1 MRRRGNSYFDVDKP
15 RIEIIPMIDIM
26 MFLLVFFIVITL
38 RMIQGTGIQ
47 LDLPSSKTTQEL
59 KPTQITVGVQKDG
72 AMFVDG
78 QPYSADRLKTLLENA
93 KKDNDK
99 LSVILAGDKELT
111 YQNTLKVMDVA
122 RSAGISQVGL
132 AAKAESN

>member
-1 MRRRGNSYFDVDKP
+1 MRRRGNSYFDVDKA

-59 KPTQITVGVQKDG
+59 KPTQITIGVQKDG
-72 AMFVDG
+72 TMYVDG
-78 QPYSADRLKTLLENA
+78 QPYSADALKTKLEEA
-93 KKDNDK
+93 KKASDK
-99 LSVILAGDKELT
+99 LAVILAGDKELS

-122 RSAGISQVGL
+122 RSAGIAQVGL

>member
-26 MFLLVFFIVITL
+26 MFLLVFFIVISL
-38 RMIQGTGIQ
+38 RMILGTGIQ

>member
-1 MRRRGNSYFDVDKP
+1 MRIPRQESAKA

-26 MFLLVFFIVITL
+26 MFLLPFFIVITL
-38 RMIQGTGIQ
+38 RMIQGTGLQ

-72 AMFVDG
+72 TMYVDG
-78 QPYSADRLKTLLENA
+78 QPYSAEGLKSLLENA
-93 KKDNDK
+93 KKDSEK
-99 LSVILAGDKELT
+99 LAVILAGDKELT

>member
-1 MRRRGNSYFDVDKP
+1 MRRGHTYFDVDKP

-47 LDLPSSKTTQEL
+47 LDLPSSQTTQEL
-59 KPTQITVGVQKDG
+59 KPTQITIGVQKDG
-72 AMFVDG
+72 TMYVDG
-78 QPYSADRLKTLLENA
+78 QPYSAEALKSKLEEA
-93 KKDNDK
+93 KKNSDK
-99 LSVILAGDKELT
+99 LAVILAGDKELS

>member
-1 MRRRGNSYFDVDKP
+1 MKRRGNSYFDVDKP

-78 QPYSADRLKTLLENA
+78 QPYSAEGLKSLLENA
-93 KKDNDK
+93 KKNSEK
-99 LSVILAGDKELT
+99 LAVILAGDKELT

>member
-1 MRRRGNSYFDVDKP
+1 MRRRGHSYFEVDKP

-72 AMFVDG
+72 AMYVDG
-78 QPYSADRLKTLLENA
+78 QPYSADGLKSLLETA
-93 KKDNDK
+93 KRDNEK
-99 LSVILAGDKELT
+99 LAVILAGDKDLS

-122 RSAGISQVGL
+122 RSAGIAQVGL

>member
-1 MRRRGNSYFDVDKP
+1 MKRGGPSYFDVDKP
-15 RIEIIPMIDIM
+15 RLEIIPMIDIM

-38 RMIQGTGIQ
+38 SMIKGSGIQ

-72 AMFVDG
+72 SIYVEG
-78 QPYSADRLKTLLENA
+78 QPFSPQALQAKLEQA
-93 KKDNDK
+93 KKQDEK
-99 LSVILAGDKELT
+99 LSVILAGDKELS
-111 YQNTLKVMDVA
+111 YQNTLKVMDIA

-132 AAKAESN
+132 AAKAERK

>member
-1 MRRRGNSYFDVDKP
+1 MRRRGNSYFDVDKA

-47 LDLPSSKTTQEL
+47 LDLPSSQTTQEL
-59 KPTQITVGVQKDG
+59 KPTQITIGVQKDG
-72 AMFVDG
+72 TMYVDG
-78 QPYSADRLKTLLENA
+78 QPYSAESLRSKLEEA
-93 KKDNDK
+93 KKNSDK
-99 LSVILAGDKELT
+99 LAVILAGDKELS

-122 RSAGISQVGL
+122 RSAGIAQVGL

>member
-1 MRRRGNSYFDVDKP
+1 MRRRGHSYFEVDKP

-72 AMFVDG
+72 AMYVDG
-78 QPYSADRLKTLLENA
+78 QPYSADGLRGLLEAA
-93 KKDNDK
+93 KRDNEK
-99 LSVILAGDKELT
+99 LAVILAGDKDLT

-122 RSAGISQVGL
+122 RSAGIAQVGL
-132 AAKAESN
+132 AAKAENN

>member
-1 MRRRGNSYFDVDKP
+1 MRRRGHSYFDVDKP

-47 LDLPSSKTTQEL
+47 LDLPSSKTTQDL
-59 KPTQITVGVQKDG
+59 KPTQVTIGVQKDG
-72 AMFVDG
+72 AMYIDG
-78 QPYSADRLKTLLENA
+78 QVYSAEAMKAKLEEA
-93 KKDNDK
+93 KKSSDK
-99 LSVILAGDKELT
+99 LAVILAGDKELT

>member
-59 KPTQITVGVQKDG
+59 KPTQITIGVQKDG
-72 AMFVDG
+72 TMYVDG
-78 QPYSADRLKTLLENA
+78 QPYGAEALKAKLEEA
-93 KKDNDK
+93 KKASDK
-99 LSVILAGDKELT
+99 LAVILAGDKELS

>member
-1 MRRRGNSYFDVDKP
+1 MKRRGHSYFDVDKP

-47 LDLPSSKTTQEL
+47 LDLPSSTTTQDL
-59 KPTQITVGVQKDG
+59 KPTQITIGVQKDG
-72 AMFVDG
+72 AMYIDG
-78 QPYSADRLKTLLENA
+78 QSYSAEAMKAKLEEA
-93 KKDNDK
+93 KRNSDK
-99 LSVILAGDKELT
+99 LAVILAGDKELT

-132 AAKAESN
+132 AARAESN

>member
-78 QPYSADRLKTLLENA
+78 QPYSADGLKTLLENA

>member
-1 MRRRGNSYFDVDKP
+1 MKRRGHSYFDVDKP

-72 AMFVDG
+72 TMYVDG
-78 QPYSADRLKTLLENA
+78 QPYSAEGLKSLLENA
-93 KKDNDK
+93 KKDSEK
-99 LSVILAGDKELT
+99 LAVILAGDKELT
-111 YQNTLKVMDVA
+111 YQNKLKVMDVA

>member
-1 MRRRGNSYFDVDKP
+1 MRRRGHSYFDVDKP

-47 LDLPSSKTTQEL
+47 LDLPSSKTTQDL
-59 KPTQITVGVQKDG
+59 KPTQITIGVQKDG
-72 AMFVDG
+72 SMYIDG
-78 QPYSADRLKTLLENA
+78 QAYSAEAMKAKLEEA
-93 KKDNDK
+93 KKSSDK
-99 LSVILAGDKELT
+99 LAVILAGDKDLT

-132 AAKAESN
+132 AAQAESN

>member
-1 MRRRGNSYFDVDKP
+1 MRRRHTYFDVDKP

-38 RMIQGTGIQ
+38 RMISGTGIQ
-47 LDLPSSKTTQEL
+47 LDLPSSQTTQEL
-59 KPTQITVGVQKDG
+59 KPTQITIGVQKDG
-72 AMFVDG
+72 AMYVEG
-78 QPYSADRLKTLLENA
+78 QLYSAEDLKAKLEDA
-93 KKDNDK
+93 KKGSDK
-99 LSVILAGDKELT
+99 LAVILAGDKELS

-122 RSAGISQVGL
+122 RSAGISQLGL

>member
-1 MRRRGNSYFDVDKP
+1 MKRRGSSYFDVDKP

-38 RMIQGTGIQ
+38 RMINGTGIQ

-72 AMFVDG
+72 TMYVDG
-78 QPYSADRLKTLLENA
+78 KPYSAEGLKALLENA
-93 KKDNDK
+93 KKNSDK
-99 LSVILAGDKELT
+99 LAVILAGDKELT

>member
-1 MRRRGNSYFDVDKP
+1 MKRRGHSYFDVDKP

-38 RMIQGTGIQ
+38 SMIQGTGIQ
-47 LDLPSSKTTQEL
+47 LDLPSSKTTQDL
-59 KPTQITVGVQKDG
+59 KPTQITIGVQKDG
-72 AMFVDG
+72 AMYIDG
-78 QPYSADRLKTLLENA
+78 QPYSAEAMKAKLEEA
-93 KKDNDK
+93 KKSSDK
-99 LSVILAGDKELT
+99 LAVILAGDKELT

-132 AAKAESN
+132 AAKAERN

>member
-1 MRRRGNSYFDVDKP
+1 MKRRGHSYFDVDKP

-47 LDLPSSKTTQEL
+47 LDLPSSKTTQDL
-59 KPTQITVGVQKDG
+59 KPTQITIGVQKDG
-72 AMFVDG
+72 AMYIDG
-78 QPYSADRLKTLLENA
+78 QPYSAEAMKA
-93 KKDNDK
+93 KLQEAKRNSDK
-99 LSVILAGDKELT
+99 LAVILAGDKELT

>member
-1 MRRRGNSYFDVDKP
+1 MRRRGHSYFDVDKP

-72 AMFVDG
+72 TMYVDG
-78 QPYSADRLKTLLENA
+78 QPYSAEGLKSLLEKA
-93 KKDNDK
+93 KSDNEK
-99 LSVILAGDKELT
+99 LAVILACDKELT

-122 RSAGISQVGL
+122 RSAGIAQVGL

>member
-1 MRRRGNSYFDVDKP
+1 MKRRGHSYFDVDKP

-72 AMFVDG
+72 TMYVDG
-78 QPYSADRLKTLLENA
+78 QPYSAEGLKSLLENA
-93 KKDNDK
+93 KKDSEK
-99 LSVILAGDKELT
+99 LAVILAGDKELT

-132 AAKAESN
+132 AEKAESN

>member
-1 MRRRGNSYFDVDKP
+1 MKRRGHSYFDVDKP

-47 LDLPSSKTTQEL
+47 LDLPSSKTTQDL
-59 KPTQITVGVQKDG
+59 KPTQITIGVQKDG
-72 AMFVDG
+72 AMYIDG
-78 QPYSADRLKTLLENA
+78 QLYSAEAMKAKLEEA
-93 KKDNDK
+93 KKSSDK
-99 LSVILAGDKELT
+99 LAVILAGDKELT

-132 AAKAESN
+132 AAKAERN

>member
-1 MRRRGNSYFDVDKP
+1 MKRRGHSYFDVDKP

-47 LDLPSSKTTQEL
+47 LDLPSSKTTQDL
-59 KPTQITVGVQKDG
+59 KPTQITIGVQKDG
-72 AMFVDG
+72 TMYIDG
-78 QPYSADRLKTLLENA
+78 QPYSAEAMKAKLEEA
-93 KKDNDK
+93 KKSSDK
-99 LSVILAGDKELT
+99 LAVILAGDKELT

-132 AAKAESN
+132 AAKAERN

>member
-1 MRRRGNSYFDVDKP
+1 MRRRGHSYFDVDKP

-47 LDLPSSKTTQEL
+47 LDLPSSKTTQDL
-59 KPTQITVGVQKDG
+59 KPTQITIGVQKDG
-72 AMFVDG
+72 AMYIDG
-78 QPYSADRLKTLLENA
+78 QPYSAEAMKAKLEEA
-93 KKDNDK
+93 KKSSDK
-99 LSVILAGDKELT
+99 LAVILAGDKELT

-132 AAKAESN
+132 AAKAERN

>member
-1 MRRRGNSYFDVDKP
+1 MRRRGHSYFDVDKP

-47 LDLPSSKTTQEL
+47 LDLPSSKTTQDL
-59 KPTQITVGVQKDG
+59 KPTQITIGVQKDG
-72 AMFVDG
+72 TMYIDG
-78 QPYSADRLKTLLENA
+78 QPYSAEGLKAKLEEA
-93 KKDNDK
+93 KKSSDK
-99 LSVILAGDKELT
+99 LAVILAGDKELT

-132 AAKAESN
+132 AAKAERN

>member
-1 MRRRGNSYFDVDKP
+1 MRRRGHSYFDVDKP

-47 LDLPSSKTTQEL
+47 LDLPSSKTTQDL
-59 KPTQITVGVQKDG
+59 KPTQITIGVQKDG
-72 AMFVDG
+72 TMYIEG
-78 QPYSADRLKTLLENA
+78 QPYSAEGLKAKLEEA
-93 KKDNDK
+93 KKSSDK
-99 LSVILAGDKELT
+99 LAVILAGDKELT

>member
-1 MRRRGNSYFDVDKP
+1 MRRRGHSYFDVDKP

-72 AMFVDG
+72 TMYVDG
-78 QPYSADRLKTLLENA
+78 QPYSAEGLKSLLEKA
-93 KKDNDK
+93 KSDNET
-99 LSVILAGDKELT
+99 LAVILAGDKELT

-122 RSAGISQVGL
+122 RSAGIAQVGL

>member
-1 MRRRGNSYFDVDKP
+1 MKRRGHSYFDVDKP

-72 AMFVDG
+72 TMYVDG
-78 QPYSADRLKTLLENA
+78 QPYSAEGLKSLLENA
-93 KKDNDK
+93 KKNSEK
-99 LSVILAGDKELT
+99 LAVILAGDKELT

>member
-1 MRRRGNSYFDVDKP
+1 MRYFETRKA

>member
-1 MRRRGNSYFDVDKP
+1 MKRRGHSYFDVDKP

-38 RMIQGTGIQ
+38 SMIQGTGIQ
-47 LDLPSSKTTQEL
+47 LDLPSSKTTQDL
-59 KPTQITVGVQKDG
+59 LPTQITIGVQKDG
-72 AMFVDG
+72 TMYIDG
-78 QPYSADRLKTLLENA
+78 QLYSAEAMKAKLEEA
-93 KKDNDK
+93 KKSSDK
-99 LSVILAGDKELT
+99 LAVILAGDKELT

-132 AAKAESN
+132 AAKAERN

>member
-1 MRRRGNSYFDVDKP
+1 MKRRGNSYFDVDKP

-72 AMFVDG
+72 AMYVEG
-78 QPYSADRLKTLLENA
+78 QPYSADSLKSLLQEA
-93 KKDNDK
+93 KKKNDK
-99 LSVILAGDKELT
+99 LAVILAGDKELT

-122 RSAGISQVGL
+122 RSAGIAQVGL

>member
-1 MRRRGNSYFDVDKP
+1 MKRRGHSYFDVDKP

-47 LDLPSSKTTQEL
+47 LDLPSSKTTQDL
-59 KPTQITVGVQKDG
+59 KPTQITIGVQKDG
-72 AMFVDG
+72 AMYIDG
-78 QPYSADRLKTLLENA
+78 QPYSAEAMKAKLEEA
-93 KKDNDK
+93 KRSSDK
-99 LSVILAGDKELT
+99 LAVILAGDKELT

-132 AAKAESN
+132 AAKAERN

>member
-1 MRRRGNSYFDVDKP
+1 MKRRGNSYFDVDKP

-72 AMFVDG
+72 AMYVDG
-78 QPYSADRLKTLLENA
+78 QPYSADSLKSLLQEA
-93 KKDNDK
+93 KKKNDK
-99 LSVILAGDKELT
+99 LAVILAGDKELT

-122 RSAGISQVGL
+122 RSAGIAQVGL

>member
-1 MRRRGNSYFDVDKP
+1 MRRRGHSYFEVDKP

-47 LDLPSSKTTQEL
+47 LDLPSSKTTQDL

-72 AMFVDG
+72 TMYVDG
-78 QPYSADRLKTLLENA
+78 QPYSAEGLKSLLEKA
-93 KKDNDK
+93 KSDNEK
-99 LSVILAGDKELT
+99 LAVILAGDKELT

-122 RSAGISQVGL
+122 RSAGIAQVGL

>member
-1 MRRRGNSYFDVDKP
+1 MKRRGHSYFDVDKP

-47 LDLPSSKTTQEL
+47 LDLPSSKTTQDL
-59 KPTQITVGVQKDG
+59 KPTQITIGVQKDG
-72 AMFVDG
+72 TMYIDG
-78 QPYSADRLKTLLENA
+78 QPYSAEAMKAKLEEV
-93 KKDNDK
+93 KKSSDK
-99 LSVILAGDKELT
+99 LAVILAGDKELT

>member
-1 MRRRGNSYFDVDKP
+1 MKRRGNSYFDVDKP

-59 KPTQITVGVQKDG
+59 KPTHITVGVQKDG
-72 AMFVDG
+72 AMYV
-78 QPYSADRLKTLLENA
+78 
-93 KKDNDK
+93 
-99 LSVILAGDKELT
+99 
-111 YQNTLKVMDVA
+111 
-122 RSAGISQVGL
+122 
-132 AAKAESN
+132 

>member
-1 MRRRGNSYFDVDKP
+1 MRRRGHSYFEVDKP

-47 LDLPSSKTTQEL
+47 LDLPSSKTTQDL

-72 AMFVDG
+72 TMYVDG
-78 QPYSADRLKTLLENA
+78 QPYSAEGLKSLLEKA
-93 KKDNDK
+93 KGDNEK
-99 LSVILAGDKELT
+99 LAVIFAGDKELT

-122 RSAGISQVGL
+122 RSAGIAQVGL